1 MCNFIKLL
9 NDLKKI
15 TMRKKVKGKEKK
27 SWEISKFW
35 WNKVCRPIQFFNQN
49 DTILIFLKINQIYF
63 CFFFLKDKQYCFDK
77 EKNQIEIKL
86 GLD

>member
-35 WNKVCRPIQFFNQN
+35 LNKLQWERKLSVV
-49 DTILIFLKINQIYF
+49 TICCKIRCNGLTRLEVGFVDQSNFLTKIISF
-63 CFFFLKDKQYCFDK
+63 
-77 EKNQIEIKL
+77 
-86 GLD
+86 